1 MPADIKQIL
10 QRVLNEVEEE
20 ERNDLLLELKDR
32 KLTGKELA
40 EAIRNLPDNERAE
53 VREAF
58 ISVVETQ
65 GGGPEKRVAKQM
77 EDEAEKEEEASD
89 VGVAPKEPEEKK
101 GKTRRGRKNG
111 RAYDWYVDDK
121 GRVIVSDVATVYS
134 GEDEPDEVEMWN
146 DDEEEEEEEEA

>member
-1 MPADIKQIL
+1 MPVDIKQIL

-40 EAIRNLPDNERAE
+40 EAIRNLPDDERAE
-53 VREAF
+53 VRDAF
-58 ISVVETQ
+58 ISVVEKD
-65 GGGPEKRVAKQM
+65 GGRGEKKIADDLEK
-77 EDEAEKEEEASD
+77 EAEHEEESK
-89 VGVAPKEPEEKK
+89 GVEEEKK
-101 GKTRRGRKNG
+101 DTEDKKRKTRRGRKNG

-146 DDEEEEEEEEA
+146 DEEEEEEEEE